1 MASYDPSSTN
11 SSSYFNVP
19 NIQSRLV
26 PFKQLRERT
35 HRKSEETPP
44 LSALQQQETT
54 QPIPVPRRKC
64 PGSSDYISRSPVPGR
79 TEPENQ
85 TQQRPRPSSFHGE
98 DSLKIIELRYQES
111 SEPQP
116 TNEQKPVPKP
126 RTKIPGRG
134 SISITQ
140 VPEMQFKHKISQES
154 PDDGRKRVYSKGSKE
169 YKLEHKKNQEQS
181 KTKANGHYI
190 SPFPVHGTGM
200 SPCGSDPPSLI
211 PILDLATDNFMS
223 IRHRYV
229 GNDEEDIKEKTV
241 CYVM

>member
-1 MASYDPSSTN
+1 M
-11 SSSYFNVP
+11 
-19 NIQSRLV
+19 
-26 PFKQLRERT
+26 
-35 HRKSEETPP
+35 
-44 LSALQQQETT
+44 
-54 QPIPVPRRKC
+54 
-64 PGSSDYISRSPVPGR
+64 
-79 TEPENQ
+79 
-85 TQQRPRPSSFHGE
+85 
-98 DSLKIIELRYQES
+98 KIIELRYRES

-140 VPEMQFKHKISQES
+140 VSEIQFEHKISQES

-181 KTKANGHYI
+181 KTKANSHYI

-200 SPCGSDPPSLI
+200 SLCGSDPPSLI
-211 PILDLATDNFMS
+211 HILDLATDDCMS